1 MSGTDDVDQW
11 LDAQTHDLT
20 DAARLLR
27 AAILRAAPDAVES
40 IKWKAPNFALDD
52 DFATFSMRRPGVLQL
67 ILHTG
72 ATPKPE
78 HPVIDVDDLDGR
90 LRWADRNRAIVT
102 FTSMTDAAAAVP
114 AVEAVVRA
122 WVDQL

>member
-27 AAILRAAPDAVES
+27 SAILRAAPDAVES

-90 LRWADRNRAIVT
+90 LRWADRNRAVVT
-102 FTSMTDAAAAVP
+102 FTSTADAASAVP
-114 AVEAVVRA
+114 AVEAVVRS